1 MPVIEPRTDLFHA
14 IKLAILRFTPED
26 AAAWAHVLARNY
38 RARGSRSSHLLELS
52 LACDMRDALK
62 MLQLTLSAGDPK
74 LELELRPF
82 PSVY

>member
-1 MPVIEPRTDLFHA
+1 MPAIEPRTDLFHA
-14 IKLAILRFTPED
+14 VKLSILRFTPED
-26 AAAWAHVLARNY
+26 AAAWGHVLARTY
-38 RARGSRSSHLLELS
+38 RARGSSHLLELS
-52 LACDMRDALK
+52 LTCDMRDALK